1 MWRYYARYFWSQGF
15 SSHSLAN
22 FRPEL
27 IRLAAE
33 YNQLKWG
40 RNARRHIRG
49 KDILDLGCG
58 HTLHSVGFLVYGAR
72 SYFGID
78 PGLKLDEPCIR
89 RHGRFR
95 TAVANSSLTLND
107 VARSLPAARYAP
119 LLLSEV
125 LAGEKFDVIF
135 MHNVTEHLLQIDEVF
150 AGLPSR
156 LRPGGKIIYR
166 HHNYACWNG
175 HHQRPRTLDEIA
187 PDEMEQQ
194 NYLDWAHLDFD
205 PLRHPPVAR
214 NLNRIRPPELRA
226 ITEKYFDV
234 IHWRFL
240 ASKREQGAA
249 RLTEAILARHPGYAR
264 EELLTQAIDC
274 VATVKQR

>member
-1 MWRYYARYFWSQGF
+1 MLRYFARYFWSQGLSRRSF
-15 SSHSLAN
+15 AN
-22 FRPEL
+22 FSPEF

-33 YNQLKWG
+33 YNHLKWG

-49 KDILDLGCG
+49 KDVLDLGCG
-58 HTLHSVGFLVYGAR
+58 HTLHSVGFLAYGAR

-78 PGLKLDEPCIR
+78 PGLQLDEPCLR
-89 RHGRFR
+89 RQDRFR
-95 TAVANSSLTLND
+95 TASANSSLTLND
-107 VARSLPAARYAP
+107 VARALPAVRYAP
-119 LLLSEV
+119 LLLAD
-125 LAGEKFDVIF
+125 LAPDTKFDVIF
-135 MHNVTEHLLQIDEVF
+135 MHNVTEHLMEIDEVF

-175 HHQRPRTLDEIA
+175 HHQRPRTLAEIVPGDA
-187 PDEMEQQ
+187 QQ
-194 NYLDWAHLDFD
+194 EPYLDWAHLDFD
-205 PLRHPPVAR
+205 PQRHPPVAR
-214 NLNRIRPPELRA
+214 NLNRIRPPALRA

-240 ASKREQGAA
+240 PSKPEQGAG
-249 RLTEAILARHPGYAR
+249 RLTDAILARHPGYDR

-274 VATVKQR
+274 VAVVKPR